1 MIISVASGKGGTGK
15 TMVATSFAFSLKN
28 DFQVQLLD
36 ADVEEP
42 NSHIFLKPVFDKT
55 DEVSI
60 MVPHINRER
69 CNYCGTCAE
78 VCAFNA
84 IAVVKDVVLTF
95 PELCHGCGACSY
107 LCPRQAISETP
118 SQIGLVETG
127 SAGKISFVQGKL
139 AIGQTM
145 PTPVVRKVKDYVN
158 REKITIIDVA
168 PGTSCPVIA
177 AIKGSDFCLLVTEP
191 TPFGLNDLKLA
202 VETVRQLEVPYG
214 LVLNRTGVG
223 DSGVEEYCRKA
234 NIPILLT
241 IPLDLNIARF
251 YSEGI
256 TLAEGM
262 PEWQKEFREVLQKI
276 QEITGE
282 RNSST

>member
-55 DEVSI
+55 DEVSV
-60 MVPHINRER
+60 MVPSVNKDR

-158 REKITIIDVA
+158 RKKIAIIDAA

-177 AIKGSDFCLLVTEP
+177 AIKDSDFCLLVTEP

-223 DSGVEEYCRKA
+223 DSGVEEYCREE